1 MARSPAQARLD
12 TLRATSSGSN
22 ASPRSTSRRL
32 APSARPTRAWASRS
46 RRSSSMSTSING
58 ATAFAASS
66 VKRRTAAAN
75 SSSRRATAAE
85 HQAERGMV
93 VGHPAEVTLEAQL
106 GHRLAVSSTRRGLGD
121 RRHESVA
128 DLVEER
134 PIQIALGVE
143 VLVEH
148 RLGDAG
154 RLGDVV
160 HRRVVIAV
168 HGERLEGH
176 REDLFTPRGS
186 GEANGH
192 RYHRVMIHRPRSRS
206 SRSAAFTA

>member
-1 MARSPAQARLD
+1 MGEQVAVVVVDVDVDQWGDGVRRQFGEAAYGGRELVV
-12 TLRATSSGSN
+12 A
-22 ASPRSTSRRL
+22 PRST
-32 APSARPTRAWASRS
+32 
-46 RRSSSMSTSING
+46 
-58 ATAFAASS
+58 
-66 VKRRTAAAN
+66 
-75 SSSRRATAAE
+75 AE

-93 VGHPAEVTLEAQL
+93 VSHPAEVTLEAQL

-121 RRHESVA
+121 RRHEPVA

-134 PIQIALGVE
+134 PIQVTLGVE

-168 HGERLEGH
+168 HGERLERH

-192 RYHRVMIHRPRSRS
+192 RYHRVTIHRPRSRS